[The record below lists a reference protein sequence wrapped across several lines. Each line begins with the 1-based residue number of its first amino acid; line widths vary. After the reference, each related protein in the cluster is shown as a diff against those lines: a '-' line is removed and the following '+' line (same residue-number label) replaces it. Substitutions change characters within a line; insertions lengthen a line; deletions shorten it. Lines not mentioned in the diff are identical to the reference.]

1 MLHQATQQLQTTRN
15 HPHDGLFW
23 RVPVGWQFPL
33 CTVLSVAYCL
43 WHMGDDRN
51 KIGPLQ
57 FLDNRDVSFETV
69 TRENADGANGE
80 EQVVCLESMKKGDQ
94 VFR

>member
-1 MLHQATQQLQTTRN
+1 MLHQTTTN
-15 HPHDGLFW
+15 QKLSSHLFLHPHDGLFR
-23 RVPVGWQFPL
+23 RVSVGWQFPL
-33 CTVLSVAYCL
+33 CTVAVAYCL

-80 EQVVCLESMKKGDQ
+80 EQVVVWKGC
-94 VFR
+94 